1 MLYKSFFVAETHQSV
16 IRSKAFSHYFHLYK
30 INENNLL
37 ERTSPIFT
45 YTYMQTTSP
54 SPPPVLPDA
63 TLIDTHCHLDMQ
75 AYDSDLDHVL
85 EQAAD
90 AGIRNII
97 TIGIDLASSRAA
109 VKLADRYPQI
119 YATVGVHPHEANNVT
134 PAILDELSRLSKAP
148 KVVGY
153 GEIGLDYAKNYAPR
167 EVQRKVF
174 ATQLELAKQLDLPVV
189 IHDREAHD
197 ETIQLLRATGPFHK
211 RGVMHCFSGDVSLA
225 RQVIDLGFYI
235 SIPGIV
241 TFKNAKDL
249 QEVVRE
255 TDIQHLIL
263 ETDGPFLAPVPFRGK
278 RNTPAKIAYT
288 AQMVAELKQMS
299 LHDVAAMTTKNAI
312 DLFRLPG

>member
-1 MLYKSFFVAETHQSV
+1 MHNKSTNKDSLSSE
-16 IRSKAFSHYFHLYK
+16 I
-30 INENNLL
+30 
-37 ERTSPIFT
+37 
-45 YTYMQTTSP
+45 
-54 SPPPVLPDA
+54 

-75 AYDSDLDHVL
+75 AYDSDLDQVL
-85 EQAAD
+85 EQAAH
-90 AGIRNII
+90 AGIHKII
-97 TIGIDLASSRAA
+97 TIGIDLASSKAA
-109 VKLADRYPQI
+109 VNLAATYPQI
-119 YATVGVHPHEANNVT
+119 YATIGVHPHEADKVT
-134 PAILDELSRLSKAP
+134 PTTLHELSHLAKAP

-153 GEIGLDYAKNYAPR
+153 GEIGLDYAKNYAPH

-174 ATQLELAKQLDLPVV
+174 AMQLELAKKLNLPVV

-197 ETIQLLRATGPFHK
+197 ETIQLLREIGPFPK

-241 TFKNAKDL
+241 TFKNAKEL
-249 QEVVRE
+249 QEVVQV

-278 RNTPAKIAYT
+278 RNTPAKIIHT
-288 AQMVAELKQMS
+288 AQMVADLKSMS
-299 LHDVAAMTTKNAI
+299 LHDVAAMTTRNAI